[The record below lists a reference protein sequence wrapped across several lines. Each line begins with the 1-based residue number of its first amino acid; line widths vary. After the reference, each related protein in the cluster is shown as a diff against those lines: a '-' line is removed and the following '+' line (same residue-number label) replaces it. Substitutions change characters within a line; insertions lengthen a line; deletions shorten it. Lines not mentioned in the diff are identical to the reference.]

1 MNGLKQTII
10 KPKKT
15 FSLED
20 IKEIWRYKELLYFFT
35 WRDFKVRYKQTAI
48 GILWALFQ
56 PFVTMVV
63 FSVFFGQLAQIP
75 SEGIPYP
82 IFVYVG
88 LLVWQFFSTSLSE
101 TSNSL
106 VSNKSIITK
115 VYFPRLILPIS
126 AIITRFVDFAI
137 ASIILVGMMI
147 YYSYKPQLIGLLI
160 LPLLLLLTFIIS
172 TGLGLFLSA
181 INVKYRDVRYV
192 LPFFIQTLLFVTPVI
207 YPTSIAGKYSW
218 ILALNPMT
226 GVINA
231 SRAAIL
237 GHAPIEWN
245 LLLFSAITGILLLI
259 IGVIFFKKVERYFA
273 DIV

>member
-1 MNGLKQTII
+1 MSTLII
-10 KPKKT
+10 RPKKT
-15 FSLED
+15 FSLND
-20 IKEIWRYKELLYFFT
+20 IKEIWQYRGLLYFFT

-56 PFVTMVV
+56 PFITMVV
-63 FSVFFGQLAQIP
+63 FSIFFGKLAKIP
-75 SEGIPYP
+75 SEGVPYP

-88 LLVWQFFSTSLSE
+88 LLIWQFFSTSLSE

-106 VSNKSIITK
+106 VANKSIITK
-115 VYFPRLILPIS
+115 VYFPRLILPLS
-126 AIITRFVDFAI
+126 ATITRFVDFAI
-137 ASIILVGMMI
+137 ASLILVGMMI
-147 YYSYKPQLIGLLI
+147 YYHYTPNLVGLLI
-160 LPLLLLLTFIIS
+160 LPLLLILTFIIS

-207 YPTSIAGKYSW
+207 YPTSLAGKYSW

-231 SRAAIL
+231 ARSAIL
-237 GHAPIEWN
+237 GNAPIEWN
-245 LLLFSAITGILLLI
+245 LLLFSGITGMLLLA
-259 IGVIFFKKVERYFA
+259 IGIVFFKKEERYFA